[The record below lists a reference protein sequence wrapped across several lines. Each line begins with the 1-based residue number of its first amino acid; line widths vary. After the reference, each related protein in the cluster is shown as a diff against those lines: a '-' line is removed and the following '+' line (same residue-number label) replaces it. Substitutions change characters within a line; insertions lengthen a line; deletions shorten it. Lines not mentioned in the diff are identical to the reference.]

1 MSRKMIDYKVEEGK
15 ITSIDGYKVGG
26 GEELHYKTI
35 YVNYT
40 MNFLPDRDAIAKLNN
55 GTWKR
60 NGIFSTEIENVFKPE
75 DCELIKK
82 AKSITVVGNA
92 STSLFGDNNEGTILT
107 QPALLRGN
115 PDEQQGYDIR
125 YVNNKWLMSLQ
136 HFSSVA
142 VPGTITTANRIYIY
156 LPCIVKLIY

>member
-1 MSRKMIDYKVEEGK
+1 MSRKMIDYQVEGNK
-15 ITSIDGYKVGG
+15 ISTIDGYKVGG
-26 GEELHYKTI
+26 DELHYKTI
-35 YVNYT
+35 YANYA
-40 MNFLPDRDAIAKLNN
+40 MNFLPDANDIAKLNN

-92 STSLFGDNNEGTILT
+92 STSPFGDDNEGTILT

-115 PDEQQGYDIR
+115 PDDQQGYDIR
-125 YVNNKWLMSLQ
+125 YVNGKWLMSLQ
-136 HFSSVA
+136 HFSSIA
-142 VPGTITTANRIYIY
+142 VPGNITTAHRIYIY

>member
-1 MSRKMIDYKVEEGK
+1 MSRKMIDYQTSNGM
-15 ITSIDGYKVGG
+15 ISSIDGYKVGG
-26 GEELHYKTI
+26 EELHFKTI

-40 MNFLPDRDAIAKLNN
+40 MDFYPDEDAIAKLNN

-92 STSLFGDNNEGTILT
+92 SNSPFGDNNEGVILT

-115 PDEQQGYDIR
+115 SNEQQGYDIR
-125 YVNNKWLMSLQ
+125 YVNNEWLMSFQ

-142 VPGTITTANRIYIY
+142 VPGNITTPNRIYIY

>member
-1 MSRKMIDYKVEEGK
+1 MSRKMIDYQTSNGM
-15 ITSIDGYKVGG
+15 ISSIDGYKV

-35 YVNYT
+35 YVNYR
-40 MNFLPDRDAIAKLNN
+40 MDFYPDADTIAKLNN

-60 NGIFSTEIENVFKPE
+60 NGIFSTGIENVFKPE

-82 AKSITVVGNA
+82 AKSITVVGNS
-92 STSLFGDNNEGTILT
+92 STSPFGDNNEGVILT
-107 QPALLRGN
+107 QPALLSHN
-115 PDEQQGYDIR
+115 PDDQQGYDIR
-125 YVNNKWLMSLQ
+125 YVNDKWMMSLQ

-142 VPGTITTANRIYIY
+142 IPGTITTAHRIYIY